1 MNRIKN
7 IINGSTK
14 KDKYKI
20 RDRFRHLF
28 QFVWFLITNSYFEG
42 FKTGKIYG
50 GNLKKICVPG
60 MNCYSCPGAKG
71 SCPIGSLQAVIGNSK
86 YKISYYIV
94 GILSAAKPIL
104 PSRARTVLT
113 VRAKIHYRKMRIV
126 RTVRTSAPC
135 AVSVCMR
142 TTAKNEMS
150 YQALNLVSQ
159 IRLLGVS
166 P

>member
-1 MNRIKN
+1 MLKARN
-7 IINGSTK
+7 
-14 KDKYKI
+14 
-20 RDRFRHLF
+20 
-28 QFVWFLITNSYFEG
+28 EP
-42 FKTGKIYG
+42 
-50 GNLKKICVPG
+50 LKKYDVTLTAHYRKTVSVYAESPEQ
-60 MNCYSCPGAKG
+60 AKE
-71 SCPIGSLQAVIGNSK
+71 K
-86 YKISYYIV
+86 TKI
-94 GILSAAKPIL
+94 ILFDTDLINFTADDFVCGEADITEQ
-104 PSRARTVLT
+104 REDVLT